1 MKIICPVLTGPDSGS
16 SEYRAVIPA
25 WHLLSEVEVAK
36 LRVSQLLFPSQR
48 KLLTAVPYSCT
59 CSTLIG
65 LDALS
70 AVLGCFLVVYLCFNT
85 HHTRI
90 SSAIALCL

>member
-1 MKIICPVLTGPDSGS
+1 MKIICPVLTRPDCGS
-16 SEYRAVIPA
+16 SEYQAVIPA
-25 WHLLSEVEVAK
+25 WHLLSEVEATE
-36 LRVSQLLFPSQR
+36 LQVSQLLFPSHQ

-85 HHTRI
+85 HNTRI